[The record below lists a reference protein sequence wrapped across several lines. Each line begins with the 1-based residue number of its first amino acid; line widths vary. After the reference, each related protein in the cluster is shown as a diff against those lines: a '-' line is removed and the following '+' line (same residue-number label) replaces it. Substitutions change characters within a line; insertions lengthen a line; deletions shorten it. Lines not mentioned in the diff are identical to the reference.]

1 MKNPPPIIK
10 SLLNAKQILVVGII
24 CSLCHANAAD
34 GQKLPGMSQEISVV
48 TGSSVG
54 ITPPNGTNVAVMDQ
68 SWILDSTSA
77 SPQQDHHNGWLELN
91 INCGSVKEGKVK
103 VKGKYYIPSTAKKPP
118 TQLRLTLRVQSK
130 SGLVLLA
137 EDKVAISPGD
147 VNKWVDFESNMA
159 MDATLGTAN
168 SELKL
173 VLMLAPMDL
182 AGPIYL
188 DSLNV
193 TDAGGAVLWTNP
205 DFK

>member
-1 MKNPPPIIK
+1 
-10 SLLNAKQILVVGII
+10 
-24 CSLCHANAAD
+24 
-34 GQKLPGMSQEISVV
+34 
-48 TGSSVG
+48 
-54 ITPPNGTNVAVMDQ
+54 
-68 SWILDSTSA
+68 
-77 SPQQDHHNGWLELN
+77 
-91 INCGSVKEGKVK
+91 
-103 VKGKYYIPSTAKKPP
+103 
-118 TQLRLTLRVQSK
+118 VQSK